1 MADNEAKARIKINR
15 LLEEAGWRLLD
26 DEAGRANVLLEQN
39 VKITQT
45 LLDEMGNDFEKTKD
59 GYTDYSLLSQD
70 GRVIAVVEAKAEHLN
85 PLVGKEQARAYAYR
99 QNARFCILSNGNQHY
114 LWDTWLGNPK
124 IITKFPRLEEIED
137 FSDFQPLAQN
147 IISQTVEHDFIAL
160 TQKPD
165 YAADPRWNDET
176 RRTQYIEENKLKF
189 LRPFQLRAIHRI
201 QEEINKGKDRFLFEM
216 ATGTGKTLTS
226 AAVIKLFL
234 KSGNVRR
241 VLFLVDRLELED
253 QADKAF
259 KSYLKNDYRCIIY
272 KENREDWRNAEIVV
286 STVQSLLFKNKYK
299 RHFSPDDFQLLI
311 SDEAHRSIG
320 GNSRAVFE
328 YFIGYKL
335 GLTATP
341 KNYLKKV
348 DVAKLHAKDP
358 RELERRLLLDT
369 YQTFGSESG
378 EPTFSYSLTDGVKD
392 GYLVNPVVADART
405 DITTQLLSDKGYS
418 VLVGTQVEA
427 DTKAA
432 LEFDEIKAASDETEG
447 DKETFFARDFERKFF
462 SENTNRIFCETF
474 LTNALRDPISGE
486 IGKTIIFCV
495 SQNHAAKVT
504 QLLNEYAMTMFPG
517 KYQSDFAVQITSLV
531 YDAQQMTINF
541 TNNNLSG
548 KGNFDPLYQ
557 TSKTRV
563 CVTVG
568 MMTTGYDCPDILNV
582 CLMRPIFS
590 PTDFVQIKGRGTRK
604 HNFTQELRDADRTK
618 ELGRVE
624 KDKFKLF
631 DFFANCEYF
640 EEKFNYDEVLKLPV
654 EPSTASER
662 EQGDTRQTDIGGG
675 FENFSPDPLK
685 TLDEYAVGA
694 DGMKIDRKLF
704 ERFEDR
710 VKSDDEIRRMVERRD
725 FGAIEDYIAG
735 NIFDKPED
743 YYNLDRLRKTLKI
756 DRRLSLR
763 EIVEKIFGFI
773 PYFKS
778 KDEMLEEEF
787 DKFDSRYA
795 PAEENFAAAKHF
807 FKSYLTDAEFRDI
820 VESRRF
826 ARLATNPNGRVFREV
841 PQELRERIIEYIK
854 DNVSLN
860 QFME

>member
-1 MADNEAKARIKINR
+1 MEGKEAKARIKINK
-15 LLEEAGWRLLD
+15 LLDEAGWRFLD
-26 DEAGRANVLLEQN
+26 NVNGAANVLLEQN
-39 VKITQT
+39 VKITQS
-45 LLDEMGNDFEKTKD
+45 LLDELGNDFEKTKN
-59 GYTDYSLLSQD
+59 GFTDYSLIGTD

-85 PLVGKEQARAYAYR
+85 PLIGKEQARAYAYK

-114 LWDTWLGNPK
+114 LWDTYLGNPK
-124 IITKFPRLEEIED
+124 VITKFPRLEEIDD
-137 FSDFQPLAQN
+137 FSEFQPLAKN
-147 IISQTVEHDFIAL
+147 IINQTVDRDFIAV

-165 YAADPRWNDET
+165 YAEDPRWRNEAQRDQYADES
-176 RRTQYIEENKLKF
+176 KLKF
-189 LRPFQLRAIHRI
+189 LRPFQLRAVHRI
-201 QEEINKGKDRFLFEM
+201 QEEIHKNGKDRFLFEM

-253 QADKAF
+253 QAAKAF
-259 KSYLKNDYRCIIY
+259 KEYLRNDYRCVIY
-272 KENREDWRNAEIVV
+272 KENRDDWRHAEIVV

-299 RHFSPDDFQLLI
+299 RLFKPDDFQLLI

-348 DVAKLHAKDP
+348 DVASVNAHDP
-358 RELERRLLLDT
+358 RELERRMLLDT
-369 YQTFGSESG
+369 YQTFGCESG
-378 EPTFSYSLTDGVKD
+378 EPTFSYSLTDGVRD
-392 GYLVNPVVADART
+392 GFLVNPIVADART
-405 DITTQLLSDKGYS
+405 DITTQLLTDKGYS
-418 VLVGTQVEA
+418 VLAQA
-427 DTKAA
+427 
-432 LEFDEIKAASDETEG
+432 ETEAAAEESAESEP
-447 DKETFFARDFERKFF
+447 DKETFFSRDFERNFF

-474 LTNALRDPISGE
+474 LKNALRDPITSE

-495 SQNHAAKVT
+495 SQNHAAKIA
-504 QLLNEYAMTMFPG
+504 QLLNEYATQMFPG
-517 KYQSDFAVQITSLV
+517 KYKSDFAVQVTSQV
-531 YDAQQMTINF
+531 HDAQQFTINF
-541 TNNNLSG
+541 TNNNLNG
-548 KGNFDPLYQ
+548 KGNFDPFYQ

-604 HNFTQELRDADRTK
+604 HNFTEEL
-618 ELGRVE
+618 
-624 KDKFKLF
+624 KDKPRASEIGRQDKERFKLF

-640 EEKFNYDEVLKLPV
+640 EETFNYDEVLKLPV
-654 EPSTASER
+654 EPSVGSER
-662 EQGDTRQTDIGGG
+662 GTSDTGRTVIIEG
-675 FENFSPDPLK
+675 FENFNPDPLK
-685 TLDEYAVGA
+685 TLDEFAVGA

-710 VKSDDEIRRMVERRD
+710 VKTDAEIKRMVEQRD
-725 FGAIEDYIAG
+725 FGAIENYIVG
-735 NIFDKPED
+735 NVFDKPDD
-743 YYNLDRLRKTLKI
+743 YYNLDKLRKTLKI

-773 PYFKS
+773 PYFKN
-778 KDEMLEEEF
+778 KDELLEEEF
-787 DKFDSRYA
+787 DKFDSRYT
-795 PAEENFAAAKHF
+795 PDEKSFTAAKHF
-807 FKSYLTDAEFRDI
+807 FKSYLIDAEFRDI
-820 VESRRF
+820 IESRQY
-826 ARLATNPNGRVFREV
+826 ARLATNPNGKVFREL
-841 PQELRERIIEYIK
+841 PPELRSQITEYIK

-860 QFME
+860 QFMD